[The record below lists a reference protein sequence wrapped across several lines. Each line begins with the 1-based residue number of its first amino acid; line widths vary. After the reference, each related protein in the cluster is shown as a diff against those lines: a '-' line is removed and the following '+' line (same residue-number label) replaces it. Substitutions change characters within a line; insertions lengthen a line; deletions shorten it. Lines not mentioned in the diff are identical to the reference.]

1 MIRRD
6 SKVPIYHQ
14 LYKMLRERII
24 RKEWRPGDM
33 LPTENELIEKHGVSR
48 STVRQAL
55 DQLVSEDLI
64 YRERGRG
71 TFVAHPS
78 IEQTL
83 TRIISFTEDMQQRG
97 MEPHTEVLS
106 SSVIPAPEDIA
117 KRLKIKP
124 GEELARLERLRLA
137 DGDPM
142 SIEESYLVHRYCPGV
157 LDDDYSKTPLRRALE
172 KRYGIRLVQA
182 KQTIRAVNAKPKI
195 AEKLGI
201 QVDGAVLMIERV
213 SYSSEMV
220 PVEFIRFH
228 HRGDR
233 YILYNELND

>member
-1 MIRRD
+1 
-6 SKVPIYHQ
+6 
-14 LYKMLRERII
+14 
-24 RKEWRPGDM
+24 
-33 LPTENELIEKHGVSR
+33 
-48 STVRQAL
+48 
-55 DQLVSEDLI
+55 
-64 YRERGRG
+64 
-71 TFVAHPS
+71 
-78 IEQTL
+78 
-83 TRIISFTEDMQQRG
+83 
-97 MEPHTEVLS
+97 
-106 SSVIPAPEDIA
+106 
-117 KRLKIKP
+117 
-124 GEELARLERLRLA
+124 LARLERLRLA

>member
-213 SYSSEMV
+213 SYSSETV

>member
-33 LPTENELIEKHGVSR
+33 LPTENDLIEKHGVSR

-55 DQLVSEDLI
+55 DQLVGEDLI

-83 TRIISFTEDMQQRG
+83 TRIISFTEDMQRRG

-117 KRLKIKP
+117 KRLKIEP

-142 SIEESYLVHRYCPGV
+142 SIEESYLVHRYCEGV
-157 LDDDYSKTPLRRALE
+157 LDDDYSQKPLRQALE
-172 KRYGIRLVQA
+172 KQYGIRLVQA

-201 QVDGAVLMIERV
+201 QVGGAVLMIERV
-213 SYSSEMV
+213 SYSSDMV